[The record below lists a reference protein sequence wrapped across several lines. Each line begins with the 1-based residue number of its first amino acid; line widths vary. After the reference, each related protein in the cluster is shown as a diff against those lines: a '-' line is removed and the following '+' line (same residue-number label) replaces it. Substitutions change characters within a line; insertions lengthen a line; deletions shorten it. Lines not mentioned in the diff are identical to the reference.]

1 LSGSAIRQRF
11 RFHAEHPQAGVVAAP
26 DKVANLADDVFRP
39 PFGATI
45 SPVRR
50 TFPALLAALVAVG
63 LIAAA
68 IASNGRSEP
77 GRGAVLA
84 APPAQ
89 LAADPVQAAPSASGK
104 VLDEMTRREG
114 TPRRVSRSWRRRE
127 RMIARAR
134 ARIRAKKRAEAAA
147 AAARAA
153 AVRPSYWVDS
163 QAASVANSAPS
174 SPDEAAW
181 LQGGRGGW
189 VEASGFARA
198 PANAP
203 VAVKRVIQAGNSIA
217 HSPYIWGG
225 GHGAWQDNGYDCSG
239 SVSYALAYGGMLGY
253 TQTSGQLMSWGV
265 PGPGRWLTIYAN
277 EGHVFMYVAGLRFDT
292 SGRAGD
298 HASRWQLAP
307 RTANGFAARHY
318 PGL

>member
-1 LSGSAIRQRF
+1 MKAIRPNKPTFGSPGHVSAVSGSAIRQRF

-50 TFPALLAALVAVG
+50 TFPALLAGLVAVG

-68 IASNGRSEP
+68 IASNGRNEP

-89 LAADPVQAAPSASGK
+89 LAADPVQPVPSASGK

-134 ARIRAKKRAEAAA
+134 ARIRANQRAAAAA

-153 AVRPSYWVDS
+153 VVRPSYWVDS

-181 LQGGRGGW
+181 LQGGRGG
-189 VEASGFARA
+189 
-198 PANAP
+198 
-203 VAVKRVIQAGNSIA
+203 
-217 HSPYIWGG
+217 
-225 GHGAWQDNGYDCSG
+225 
-239 SVSYALAYGGMLGY
+239 
-253 TQTSGQLMSWGV
+253 
-265 PGPGRWLTIYAN
+265 
-277 EGHVFMYVAGLRFDT
+277 
-292 SGRAGD
+292 
-298 HASRWQLAP
+298 
-307 RTANGFAARHY
+307 
-318 PGL
+318 